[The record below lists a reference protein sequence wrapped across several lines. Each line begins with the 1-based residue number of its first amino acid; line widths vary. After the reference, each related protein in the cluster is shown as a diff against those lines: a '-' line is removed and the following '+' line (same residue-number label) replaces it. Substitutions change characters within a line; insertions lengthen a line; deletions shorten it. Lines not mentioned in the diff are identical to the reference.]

1 VRRFVLT
8 ATPLAM
14 PDASFPAL
22 PRRSLGR
29 SGLQVSLVGLGANNF
44 GGRLDL
50 FASRAVIDRA
60 IDRGITLIDT
70 ADVYGEQDG
79 VRGGSERVLG
89 EVLGAR
95 RQRIVLA
102 SKFGNAFDAGG
113 TLRGASR
120 RYIVQAVEASL
131 RRLKTD
137 WIDLYQLHRPDPLT
151 PIDETLRAL
160 QDLISAGKVRYIG
173 ASNLPA
179 WQVAQAQAIAREI
192 GTERFISSQD
202 EYSLLRR
209 DAERELIPALQAHGV
224 GLLPYFPLANG
235 VLTGKYRAGAPAG
248 SRLAQNAALGERYL
262 TPHDLRLAAALEA
275 FAVERGRTLLE
286 LAFAWLAAQPVV
298 GSIIAGASTPQQVD
312 LNVCA
317 AAWTLGPA
325 ELVEIDALTRER
337 A

>member
-1 VRRFVLT
+1 
-8 ATPLAM
+8 M
-14 PDASFPAL
+14 SDASL
-22 PRRSLGR
+22 PPVPQRTLGR
-29 SGLQVSLVGLGANNF
+29 SGLQVSVVGLGANNF

-50 FASRAVIDRA
+50 AASRAVIERA
-60 IDRGITLIDT
+60 LDLGITLIDT

-79 VRGGSERVLG
+79 RRGGSEQVLG
-89 EVLGAR
+89 EVLGER
-95 RQRIVLA
+95 RRRVVLA
-102 SKFGNAFDAGG
+102 TKFGNPFDAEGR
-113 TLRGASR
+113 LRGASR

-160 QDLISAGKVRYIG
+160 QDLVAAGKVRYIG

-179 WQVAQAQAIAREI
+179 WQVAQAQAVAHEL
-192 GTERFISSQD
+192 GSERFVSSQD

-235 VLTGKYRAGAPAG
+235 VLTGKYRHGVPPG
-248 SRLAQNAALGERYL
+248 SRLAQVGTLAERYL
-262 TPHDLRLAAALEA
+262 TPRDLRVAAALEA
-275 FAVERGRTLLE
+275 YAAERGRTLLE
-286 LAFAWLAAQPVV
+286 LAFGWLAGQPVV
-298 GSIIAGASTPQQVD
+298 ASVIAGASTPEQVE
-312 LNVCA
+312 LNVRA
-317 AAWTLGPA
+317 AGWTPSPEERA
-325 ELVEIDALTRER
+325 RVDALTREP